1 MGKKEAMIQEP
12 ENQQD
17 VSGFIDELAEKGVKY
32 VDDFRDRLLPVF
44 DKTNDQKVQ
53 VRKLF
58 PEFKKKSKE
67 HEF

>member
-1 MGKKEAMIQEP
+1 MGKKEAMVQEP
-12 ENQQD
+12 ENQHD
-17 VSGFIDELAEKGVKY
+17 VSGFVDELAEKGVKY
-32 VDDFRDRLLPVF
+32 VNDFRDRLIPVF